1 MPGTNLTREEAQ
13 QRAKLLT
20 VDSYEID
27 LDLSGAVEGGTYR
40 SVTTVRFDS
49 AESGVGSFIDLVA
62 PAVQEVVL
70 NGDSLDPAEVFK
82 DSRIELAGIL
92 EGRNVLRVV
101 ADCAYTNTGE
111 GLHRFVDPVDQQAY
125 LYTQFEVPDARRV
138 FASFEQPDLKATFQ
152 FTVKAP
158 SGWTVISNSPTP
170 EPKDDVWEFE
180 PTPRIS
186 TYVTALILG
195 PYHSVHSV
203 YEKDGQSVP
212 LGIYCRPSLAEFL
225 DSDAIFEVTRQGFEW
240 FQEKFDYA
248 YPFKK
253 YDQLFVPEFNA
264 GAMENA
270 GAVTIRDQ
278 YVFRSKVTDAAY
290 EVRAETILHELAHMW
305 FGDLVTMEWWN
316 DLWLNESFATYT
328 SIACQSYAP
337 GSRWPHSWTTFANS
351 MKTWAY
357 RQDQL
362 PSTHPIMAQIND
374 LDDVLVNFD
383 GITYAKGASVL
394 KQLVAYV
401 GEDEFFRG
409 VQAYFKA
416 HAYGNTQL
424 SDLLGALEETSGR
437 DLGTWSQKWLQT
449 AGINVLRPEIE
460 TDANGVITSFAIR
473 QEAPAL
479 PAGAKG
485 EPTLRPH
492 RIAVG
497 LYDLDDS
504 AGGSGKLVRGERIE
518 LDVDGELTE
527 VAELVGKRRPAV
539 ILLNDDDLS
548 YAKVRLDEQSLAFV
562 TEHLGDFEA
571 SLPRAL
577 CWASAWDM
585 TRDAELAARD
595 YLSLVLS
602 GIGKESDIGVVQSL
616 HRQVLTAVELYADPN
631 AREALLT
638 RWTDATLAHLRS
650 SAGGSDHQLAWAR
663 AFAATARTPEQL
675 DLLEGLLDGRESIE
689 GLAVDT
695 ELRWSFVQ
703 RLAAVGR
710 FDEAE
715 ITSEYERDRTAAG
728 ERHAATARAARPT
741 EEAKAEAW
749 ASVVESDKLPNAVQE
764 AVIGGFVQF
773 GQRELLAPYTEK
785 YFAAVKGVWD
795 SRSHEMA
802 QQIAVGL
809 YPSVQV
815 SADTLAKTDEWLA
828 SAEPSAALR
837 RLISESRSGVER
849 ALRAQARHGGV
860 GGDALRRG
868 KMALPRAR
876 ARKRRFRMEVSR
888 STGTAAPTGETTS
901 PAAVA
906 RSGPRPHQGRGERR
920 SLLAFRF

>member
-27 LDLSGAVEGGTYR
+27 LDLSGAQEGGTYR

-49 AESGVGSFIDLVA
+49 AEANAETFIDLIA
-62 PAVQEVVL
+62 PAVHEVVL
-70 NGDSLDPAEVFK
+70 NGHALEVGAVFR
-82 DSRIELAGIL
+82 DSRIALRHLAQGANELK
-92 EGRNVLRVV
+92 VV
-101 ADCAYTNTGE
+101 ADCEYTNTGE

-158 SGWTVISNSPTP
+158 SGWSVISNSPTP
-170 EPKDDVWEFE
+170 EPKDDVWTFA
-180 PTPRIS
+180 PTPRLS
-186 TYVTALILG
+186 TYVTALIVG

-225 DSDAIFEVTRQGFEW
+225 DADAIFDVTRQGFDW

-248 YPFKK
+248 YPFAK

-290 EVRAETILHELAHMW
+290 EVRAATILHELAHMW

-316 DLWLNESFATYT
+316 DLWLNESFATFAEA
-328 SIACQSYAP
+328 ACQAYAP
-337 GSRWPHSWTTFANS
+337 GSKWPHSWTTFANS

-362 PSTHPIMAQIND
+362 PSTHPIMADIRD

-401 GEDEFFRG
+401 GMDAFFSG
-409 VQAYFKA
+409 VQAYFKQ
-416 HAYGNTQL
+416 HAFGNTRL

-437 DLGTWSQKWLQT
+437 DLKTWSKKWLET
-449 AGINVLRPEIE
+449 AGINVLRPVV
-460 TDANGVITSFAIR
+460 DVDSAGNITSFAIK

-479 PAGAKG
+479 PEGAKG

-492 RIAVG
+492 RIAIG

-504 AGGSGKLVRGERIE
+504 AGGSGKLVRTDRVE
-518 LDVDGELTE
+518 LDVDGELTAVE
-527 VAELVGKRRPAV
+527 ELVGRARPDV

-548 YAKVRLDEQSLAFV
+548 YAKVRLDTESLAFV

-585 TRDAELAARD
+585 TRDAELPTRD

-616 HRQVLTAVELYADPN
+616 HRQVKLALDLYAAP
-631 AREALLT
+631 AGREAALT
-638 RWTDATLAHLRS
+638 RWTEATLEHLR
-650 SAGGSDHQLAWAR
+650 AAEPGGDHQLAWAR
-663 AFAATARTPEQL
+663 AFAATARTESDL
-675 DLLEGLLDGRESIE
+675 ALLEGLLDGSESIE

-695 ELRWSFVQ
+695 ELRWAFVA
-703 RLAAVGR
+703 RLAATGR
-710 FDEAE
+710 LDEAGIAAE
-715 ITSEYERDRTAAG
+715 FERDKTAAG
-728 ERHAATARAARPT
+728 ERHAAAARAARPT
-741 EEAKAEAW
+741 AAAKAEAW

-764 AVIGGFVQF
+764 AVISGFVQTE
-773 GQRELLAPYTEK
+773 QRELLAPYTQK
-785 YFAAVKGVWD
+785 FFDAVKSVWE

-802 QQIAVGL
+802 QQVVVGL
-809 YPSVQV
+809 YPAVQV
-815 SADTLAKTDEWLA
+815 SQETLDATDAWIA
-828 SAEPSAALR
+828 AAEPTAALH
-837 RLISESRSGVER
+837 RLITESRAGVER
-849 ALRAQARHGGV
+849 ALRAQAA
-860 GGDALRRG
+860 DA
-868 KMALPRAR
+868 
-876 ARKRRFRMEVSR
+876 
-888 STGTAAPTGETTS
+888 
-901 PAAVA
+901 
-906 RSGPRPHQGRGERR
+906 
-920 SLLAFRF
+920 

>member
-1 MPGTNLTREEAQ
+1 
-13 QRAKLLT
+13 
-20 VDSYEID
+20 
-27 LDLSGAVEGGTYR
+27 
-40 SVTTVRFDS
+40 VTTVRFDVT
-49 AESGVGSFIDLVA
+49 AENGAESFIDLVA
-62 PAVQEVVL
+62 PAVHEVTL
-70 NGDSLDPAEVFK
+70 NGDSLDPAEVFA
-82 DSRIELAGIL
+82 DSRIALPGL
-92 EGRNVLRVV
+92 LHGRNILRVV

-111 GLHRFVDPVDQQAY
+111 GLHRFVDPVDDQAY

-158 SGWTVISNSPTP
+158 EGWTVISNSPTP
-170 EPKDDVWEFE
+170 EPQDSVWKFE

-186 TYVTALILG
+186 TYITALIVG

-203 YEKDGQSVP
+203 YEKDGRSVP
-212 LGIYCRPSLAEFL
+212 LGIYCRPSLAEYL

-248 YPFKK
+248 YPFQK

-328 SIACQSYAP
+328 SIACQAAHP
-337 GSRWPHSWTTFANS
+337 ESRWPHSWTTFANS

-362 PSTHPIMAQIND
+362 PSTHPIMAEIND

-416 HAYGNTQL
+416 HAYGNTRL
-424 SDLLGALEETSGR
+424 SDLLGALETTSGR
-437 DLGTWSQKWLQT
+437 DLKAWSKAWLET

-460 TDANGVITSFAIR
+460 TGEDGVVTSFAIR

-497 LYDLDDS
+497 LYELDDD
-504 AGGSGKLVRGERIE
+504 SGKLVREERIE
-518 LDVDGELTE
+518 LDVDGELTA
-527 VAELVGKRRPAV
+527 VPQLVGKRRPAV

-562 TEHLGDFEA
+562 TEHLGDFES

-585 TRDAELAARD
+585 TRDAQLAARD
-595 YLSLVLS
+595 YLALVLS

-616 HRQVLTAVELYADPN
+616 QRQVKLAIDLYADPA
-631 AREALLT
+631 AREALLA
-638 RWTDATLAHLRS
+638 RWTDATLAHLR
-650 SAGGSDHQLAWAR
+650 AAAPGSDHQLAWAR

-675 DLLEGLLDGRESIE
+675 DVLDALLDGSQTVE
-689 GLAVDT
+689 GLVVDT
-695 ELRWSFVQ
+695 ELRWAFVQ

-715 ITSEYERDRTAAG
+715 IAGEYDRDRTAAG

-741 EEAKAEAW
+741 PEAKAEAW
-749 ASVVESDKLPNAVQE
+749 ASVVDSDKLPNAVQE
-764 AVIGGFVQF
+764 AVIGGFVQTD
-773 GQRELLAPYTEK
+773 QREVLAPYADR
-785 YFAAVKGVWD
+785 YFEVVKDIWE

-809 YPSVQV
+809 YPAVQV
-815 SADTLAKTDEWLA
+815 SQETLDRTDAWLT
-828 SAEPSAALR
+828 SAEPNAALR
-837 RLISESRSGVER
+837 RLVSESRAGVER
-849 ALRAQARHGGV
+849 ALRAQRA
-860 GGDALRRG
+860 DA
-868 KMALPRAR
+868 
-876 ARKRRFRMEVSR
+876 
-888 STGTAAPTGETTS
+888 AA
-901 PAAVA
+901 
-906 RSGPRPHQGRGERR
+906 GR
-920 SLLAFRF
+920 

>member
-20 VDSYEID
+20 VDSYEVD
-27 LDLSGAVEGGTYR
+27 LDLSGAQEGGTYR
-40 SVTTVRFDS
+40 SVTTVRFDV
-49 AESGVGSFIDLVA
+49 SGDGGDSFIDLVA
-62 PAVQEVVL
+62 PTVHEVTL
-70 NGDSLDPAEVFK
+70 NGDALDPAEVFA
-82 DSRIELAGIL
+82 DSRIALPGL
-92 EGRNVLRVV
+92 LPGRNVLRVS

-111 GLHRFVDPVDQQAY
+111 GLHRFVDPVDDQAY

-138 FASFEQPDLKATFQ
+138 FASFEQPDLKATFR

-158 SGWTVISNSPTP
+158 DGWTVVSNSPTP
-170 EPKDDVWEFE
+170 EPRDNVWEFE
-180 PTPRIS
+180 PTPRMS
-186 TYVTALILG
+186 TYVTALVVG

-212 LGIYCRPSLAEFL
+212 LGIYCRPSLAEYL
-225 DSDAIFEVTRQGFEW
+225 DADAIFEVTRQGFEW
-240 FQEKFDYA
+240 FQEKFDYP
-248 YPFKK
+248 YPFGK

-290 EVRAETILHELAHMW
+290 EGRAATILHELAHMW

-316 DLWLNESFATYT
+316 DLWLNESFATYAEA
-328 SIACQSYAP
+328 ACQAEAP
-337 GSRWPHSWTTFANS
+337 GSKWPHSWTTFANS

-362 PSTHPIMAQIND
+362 PSTHPIMADIRD

-401 GEDEFFRG
+401 GTDAFFSG
-409 VQAYFKA
+409 VQAYFKR
-416 HAYGNTQL
+416 HAYGNTRL
-424 SDLLGALEETSGR
+424 PDLLGALEETSGR
-437 DLGTWSQKWLQT
+437 DLSTWSRKWLET

-460 TDANGVITSFAIR
+460 TDGPDGTGTITSFAIR

-485 EPTLRPH
+485 EPVLRPH

-497 LYDLDDS
+497 LYDLDG
-504 AGGSGKLVRGERIE
+504 ASGRLVRVDRVE
-518 LDVDGELTE
+518 LDVDGELTA
-527 VAELVGKRRPAV
+527 VPELVGRARPDV
-539 ILLNDDDLS
+539 VLLNDDDLS
-548 YAKVRLDEQSLAFV
+548 YAKVRLDERSLAFV

-577 CWASAWDM
+577 SWASAWDM
-585 TRDAELAARD
+585 TRDGELATRD

-616 HRQVLTAVELYADPN
+616 HRQVKLAIDLYAAPSS
-631 AREALLT
+631 RETLLT
-638 RWTDATLAHLRS
+638 RWTEATLAHLRA
-650 SAGGSDHQLAWAR
+650 AGAGSDHQLAWAR
-663 AFAATARTPEQL
+663 AFAATARKPEQL
-675 DLLEGLLDGRESIE
+675 DLLESLLDGTRTIE

-695 ELRWSFVQ
+695 ELRWAFVQ

-715 ITSEYERDRTAAG
+715 IASEYERDRTAAG

-764 AVIGGFVQF
+764 AVIAGFVQTD
-773 GQRELLAPYTEK
+773 QRELLEPYTDR
-785 YFAAVKGVWD
+785 YFEALAGVWE

-809 YPSVQV
+809 YPAVQV
-815 SADTLAKTDEWLA
+815 FDETLEKTDAWLA
-828 SAEPSAALR
+828 SAEPTPALR
-837 RLISESRSGVER
+837 RLVSESRAGVER
-849 ALRAQARHGGV
+849 ALRAQAA
-860 GGDALRRG
+860 DA
-868 KMALPRAR
+868 AAERA
-876 ARKRRFRMEVSR
+876 
-888 STGTAAPTGETTS
+888 
-901 PAAVA
+901 
-906 RSGPRPHQGRGERR
+906 
-920 SLLAFRF
+920 

>member
-1 MPGTNLTREEAQ
+1 VPGTNLTREEAQ

-20 VDSYEID
+20 VDSYEVD
-27 LDLSGAVEGGTYR
+27 LDLSGAQEGGTYR

-49 AESGVGSFIDLVA
+49 AETGAESFIDLVA
-62 PAVQEVVL
+62 PAVHEVTL
-70 NGDSLDPAEVFK
+70 NGDPLDPAEVFK
-82 DSRIELAGIL
+82 DSRIALPGL
-92 EGRNVLRVV
+92 LQGRNVVRVV

-158 SGWTVISNSPTP
+158 NGWTVISNSPTP
-170 EPKDDVWEFE
+170 EPE

-186 TYVTALILG
+186 TYITALIVG

-203 YEKDGQSVP
+203 YEKDGQTVP

-225 DSDAIFEVTRQGFEW
+225 DSDAIFEVTRQGFDW

-248 YPFKK
+248 YPFTK

-290 EVRAETILHELAHMW
+290 ELRAETILHELAHMW

-328 SIACQSYAP
+328 SIACQAYHP
-337 GSRWPHSWTTFANS
+337 DSRWPHSWTTFANS

-362 PSTHPIMAQIND
+362 PSTHPIMAEIRD

-401 GEDEFFRG
+401 GMDEFFSG

-416 HAYGNTQL
+416 HAYGNTRL

-449 AGINVLRPEIE
+449 AGINILRPEIE
-460 TDANGVITSFAIR
+460 TDADGVITSFAVR

-479 PAGAKG
+479 PAGAQG
-485 EPTLRPH
+485 APTLRPH

-497 LYDLDDS
+497 LYELDGD
-504 AGGSGKLVRGERIE
+504 SGKLVRDERVE
-518 LDVDGELTE
+518 LDVDGELTA
-527 VAELVGKRRPAV
+527 VPQLVGRRRPAV

-548 YAKVRLDEQSLAFV
+548 YAKVRLDEDSLAFV
-562 TEHLGDFEA
+562 TEHLGDFA
-571 SLPRAL
+571 SSLPRAL

-595 YLSLVLS
+595 YLALVLS

-616 HRQVLTAVELYADPN
+616 HRQVKLAIELYADPT

-638 RWTDATLAHLRS
+638 RWTDATLAHLHAAE
-650 SAGGSDHQLAWAR
+650 AGGDHQLAWAR

-675 DLLEGLLDGRESIE
+675 DLLEALLEGRGTIE

-695 ELRWSFVQ
+695 ELRWAFVQ

-710 FDEAE
+710 FDEVE
-715 ITSEYERDRTAAG
+715 IAAEYERDKTAAG

-764 AVIGGFVQF
+764 AVIGGFVQAD
-773 GQRELLAPYTEK
+773 QRELLAPYTDK
-785 YFAAVKGVWD
+785 YFSVVKEIWD
-795 SRSHEMA
+795 ARSHEIA
-802 QQIAVGL
+802 QQIATGL
-809 YPSVQV
+809 YPGIHI
-815 SADTLAKTDEWLA
+815 AEETLARTDAWLA
-828 SAEPSAALR
+828 SAEPNAALR
-837 RLISESRSGVER
+837 RLVSESRSGVER
-849 ALRAQARHGGV
+849 ALKAQAA
-860 GGDALRRG
+860 D
-868 KMALPRAR
+868 AR
-876 ARKRRFRMEVSR
+876 A
-888 STGTAAPTGETTS
+888 TTA
-901 PAAVA
+901 
-906 RSGPRPHQGRGERR
+906 
-920 SLLAFRF
+920 

>member
-27 LDLSGAVEGGTYR
+27 LDLSGAQEGGTFR
-40 SVTTVRFDS
+40 SATTVRFDS
-49 AESGVGSFIDLVA
+49 AEAGAETFIDLIA
-62 PAVQEVVL
+62 DAVHEVVL
-70 NGDSLDPAEVFK
+70 NGRSLDVAAVFR
-82 DSRIELAGIL
+82 DSRIALKHLEAGPNELK
-92 EGRNVLRVV
+92 VV

-138 FASFEQPDLKATFQ
+138 FASFEQPDLKGTFR

-158 SGWTVISNSPTP
+158 SGWTVISNSPTLEAKGP
-170 EPKDDVWEFE
+170 SSDVWAFE

-186 TYVTALILG
+186 TYITALIVG
-195 PYHSVHSV
+195 PYHSVHSS
-203 YEKDGQSVP
+203 YENPETGQSVP

-225 DSDAIFEVTRQGFEW
+225 DSDAIFEVTRQGFDW

-248 YPFKK
+248 YPFAK

-290 EVRAETILHELAHMW
+290 EVRAATILHELAHMW

-316 DLWLNESFATYT
+316 DLWLNESFATFAEA
-328 SIACQSYAP
+328 ACQAYAP
-337 GSRWPHSWTTFANS
+337 NSKWPHSWTTFANQ

-362 PSTHPIMAQIND
+362 PSTHPIMADISD

-401 GEDEFFRG
+401 GMDEFFQG
-409 VQAYFKA
+409 VQAYFKR
-416 HAYGNTQL
+416 HAFGNTRL

-437 DLGTWSQKWLQT
+437 DLKAWSKAWLET
-449 AGINVLRPEIE
+449 AGINILRPEIE
-460 TDANGVITSFAIR
+460 TDANGVITSFAVR

-479 PAGAKG
+479 PEGAKG
-485 EPTLRPH
+485 EATLRPH
-492 RIAVG
+492 RIAIG
-497 LYDLDDS
+497 FYDLDDET
-504 AGGSGKLVRGERIE
+504 GKLLRGERVE
-518 LDVDGELTE
+518 LDVTATE
-527 VAELVGKRRPAV
+527 STQVPQLVGKRRPAV
-539 ILLNDDDLS
+539 VLLNDDDLS
-548 YAKVRLDEQSLAFV
+548 YAKVRLDEESLAFV
-562 TEHLGDFEA
+562 TQHLGDFEA

-585 TRDAELAARD
+585 TRDAELSTSA
-595 YLSLVLS
+595 YLDLVLS
-602 GIGKESDIGVVQSL
+602 GVGKESDIGVVQSL
-616 HRQVLTAVELYADPN
+616 HRQVKLAVDLYAAPAHRDV
-631 AREALLT
+631 LLT
-638 RWTDATLAHLRS
+638 RWTEAALTHLRT
-650 SAGGSDHQLAWAR
+650 AEAGSDHQLAWAR
-663 AFAATARTPEQL
+663 AFAASARTPEQL
-675 DLLEGLLDGRESIE
+675 DLLDALLEGSVTIE

-695 ELRWSFVQ
+695 ELRWAFVQ

-710 FDEAE
+710 YDEAE
-715 ITSEYERDRTAAG
+715 IDAEYERDRTAAG
-728 ERHAATARAARPT
+728 ERHAASARAARPT
-741 EEAKAEAW
+741 PEAKAEAW

-764 AVIGGFVQF
+764 AVIGGFVQTD
-773 GQRELLAPYTEK
+773 QRELLAPYTEK
-785 YFAAVKGVWD
+785 YFAALKSVWD

-802 QQIAVGL
+802 QQIAIGL
-809 YPSVQV
+809 YPSIQV
-815 SADTLAKTDEWLA
+815 SQETLTATDAWLS

-837 RLISESRSGVER
+837 RLVSESRAGVER
-849 ALRAQARHGGV
+849 ALRAQSA
-860 GGDALRRG
+860 DA
-868 KMALPRAR
+868 
-876 ARKRRFRMEVSR
+876 
-888 STGTAAPTGETTS
+888 
-901 PAAVA
+901 
-906 RSGPRPHQGRGERR
+906 
-920 SLLAFRF
+920 

>member
-20 VDSYEID
+20 VDSYEVD
-27 LDLSGAVEGGTYR
+27 LDLSGAQEGGTYR

-49 AESGVGSFIDLVA
+49 AETGAESFIDLVA
-62 PAVQEVVL
+62 PAVHEVTL
-70 NGDSLDPAEVFK
+70 NGDPLDPAEVFK
-82 DSRIELAGIL
+82 DSRIALPGL
-92 EGRNVLRVV
+92 LQGRNVVRVV

-158 SGWTVISNSPTP
+158 NGWTVISNSPTP
-170 EPKDDVWEFE
+170 EPKDDVWVFE

-186 TYVTALILG
+186 TYITALIVG

-203 YEKDGQSVP
+203 YEKDGQTVP
-212 LGIYCRPSLAEFL
+212 LGIYCRSSLAEFL
-225 DSDAIFEVTRQGFEW
+225 DSDAIFEVTRQGFDW

-248 YPFKK
+248 YPFTK

-290 EVRAETILHELAHMW
+290 ELRAETILHELAHMW

-328 SIACQSYAP
+328 SIACQAYHP
-337 GSRWPHSWTTFANS
+337 DSRWPHSWTTFANS

-362 PSTHPIMAQIND
+362 PSTHPIMAEIRD

-401 GEDEFFRG
+401 GMDEFFRG

-416 HAYGNTQL
+416 HAFGNTRL

-449 AGINVLRPEIE
+449 AGINILRPEIE
-460 TDANGVITSFAIR
+460 TDADGVITSFAVR

-479 PAGAKG
+479 PAGAQG
-485 EPTLRPH
+485 APTLRPH

-497 LYDLDDS
+497 LYELDGD
-504 AGGSGKLVRGERIE
+504 SGKLVRDERVE
-518 LDVDGELTE
+518 LDVDGELTA
-527 VAELVGKRRPAV
+527 VPQLVGRRRPAV

-548 YAKVRLDEQSLAFV
+548 YAKVRLDEDSLAFV
-562 TEHLGDFEA
+562 TEHLGDFA
-571 SLPRAL
+571 SSLPRAL

-595 YLSLVLS
+595 YLALVLS

-616 HRQVLTAVELYADPN
+616 HRQVKLAIELYADPT

-638 RWTDATLAHLRS
+638 RWTDATLAHLHAAE
-650 SAGGSDHQLAWAR
+650 AGGDHQLAWAR

-675 DLLEGLLDGRESIE
+675 DLLEALLEGRGTIE

-695 ELRWSFVQ
+695 ELRWAFVQ

-710 FDEAE
+710 FDEVE
-715 ITSEYERDRTAAG
+715 IAAEYERDKTAAG

-764 AVIGGFVQF
+764 AVIGGFVQAD
-773 GQRELLAPYTEK
+773 QRELLAPYTDK
-785 YFAAVKGVWD
+785 YFSVVKEIWD
-795 SRSHEMA
+795 ARSHEIA
-802 QQIAVGL
+802 QQIATGL
-809 YPSVQV
+809 YPGIHI
-815 SADTLAKTDEWLA
+815 AEETLARTDAWLA
-828 SAEPSAALR
+828 SAEPNAALR
-837 RLISESRSGVER
+837 RLVSESRSGVER
-849 ALRAQARHGGV
+849 ALKAQAA
-860 GGDALRRG
+860 D
-868 KMALPRAR
+868 AR
-876 ARKRRFRMEVSR
+876 A
-888 STGTAAPTGETTS
+888 TTA
-901 PAAVA
+901 
-906 RSGPRPHQGRGERR
+906 
-920 SLLAFRF
+920 

>member
-27 LDLSGAVEGGTYR
+27 LDLSGAQEGGTYR
-40 SVTTVRFDS
+40 SVTTVRFDVAGNE
-49 AESGVGSFIDLVA
+49 AESFIDLVA
-62 PAVQEVVL
+62 PTVHEVTL
-70 NGDSLDPAEVFK
+70 NGDQLDPAEVFA
-82 DSRIELAGIL
+82 DSRIALPGLL
-92 EGRNVLRVV
+92 EGRNILRIV

-111 GLHRFVDPVDQQAY
+111 GLHRFVDPVDNQAY

-158 SGWTVISNSPTP
+158 TGWTVISNSPTP
-170 EPKDDVWEFE
+170 EPKDDIWVFE

-186 TYVTALILG
+186 TYITALIVG

-203 YEKDGQSVP
+203 YEKNGQSVP
-212 LGIYCRPSLAEFL
+212 LGIYCRPSLAEHL
-225 DSDAIFEVTRQGFEW
+225 DSDAIFEVTRQGFDW
-240 FQEKFDYA
+240 FQEKFDYQ

-290 EVRAETILHELAHMW
+290 ETRAETILHELAHMW

-328 SIACQSYAP
+328 SIACLAHSP
-337 GSRWPHSWTTFANS
+337 DSRWPQSWTTFANS

-362 PSTHPIMAQIND
+362 PSTHPIMAEIRD

-401 GEDEFFRG
+401 GMDEFFAG

-416 HAYGNTQL
+416 HAFGNTRL

-460 TDANGVITSFAIR
+460 TDANGVVTSFAIR

-497 LYDLDDS
+497 LYELDDD
-504 AGGSGKLVRGERIE
+504 SGKLMRDERLE
-518 LDVDGELTE
+518 LDVDGELTA
-527 VAELVGKRRPAV
+527 VPQLVGKRRPAV
-539 ILLNDDDLS
+539 VLLNDDDLS
-548 YAKVRLDEQSLAFV
+548 YAKVRLDEKSLAFV
-562 TEHLGDFEA
+562 TEHLGDFES

-577 CWASAWDM
+577 CWASAWDT
-585 TRDAELAARD
+585 TRDAELATRD

-616 HRQVLTAVELYADPN
+616 HRQVKLAIELYSDPA
-631 AREALLT
+631 ARESLLT
-638 RWTDATLAHLRS
+638 RWTDATLAHLR
-650 SAGGSDHQLAWAR
+650 AAAPGSDHQLAWAR
-663 AFAATARTPEQL
+663 AFTATARTPEQL
-675 DLLEGLLDGRESIE
+675 DLLEALLDGSQTIE

-695 ELRWSFVQ
+695 ELRWALVQ

-710 FDEAE
+710 FDETE
-715 ITSEYERDRTAAG
+715 IAGEYARDKTAAG

-741 EEAKAEAW
+741 QSAKAEAW
-749 ASVVESDKLPNAVQE
+749 ASVVESDKLPNAIQE
-764 AVIGGFVQF
+764 AVISGFVQTD
-773 GQRELLAPYTEK
+773 QRELLATYTDK
-785 YFAAVKGVWD
+785 YFEAVKDIWE

-809 YPSVQV
+809 YPSIQV
-815 SADTLAKTDEWLA
+815 SEQTLRRTDEWLA
-828 SAEPSAALR
+828 TAEPNAALR
-837 RLISESRSGVER
+837 RLVSESRAGVER
-849 ALRAQARHGGV
+849 ALRAQAA
-860 GGDALRRG
+860 DA
-868 KMALPRAR
+868 
-876 ARKRRFRMEVSR
+876 
-888 STGTAAPTGETTS
+888 AAE
-901 PAAVA
+901 
-906 RSGPRPHQGRGERR
+906 
-920 SLLAFRF
+920 

>member
-13 QRAKLLT
+13 RRAALLT
-20 VDSYEID
+20 VDSYAIE
-27 LDLSGAVEGGTYR
+27 LDLSGAQEGGTFR

-49 AESGVGSFIDLVA
+49 AEAGAETFIDLVA
-62 PAVQEVVL
+62 PTVHEVVL
-70 NGDSLDPAEVFK
+70 NGTALDAAAVFA
-82 DSRIELAGIL
+82 DSRIALTGLEAGPNELTVI
-92 EGRNVLRVV
+92 

-138 FASFEQPDLKATFQ
+138 FASFEQPDLKAAFQ

-158 SGWTVISNSPTP
+158 TGWSVISNSPTP
-170 EPKDDVWEFE
+170 EPKDDLWVFE

-186 TYVTALILG
+186 SYITALIVG
-195 PYHSVHSV
+195 PYHSVHSS

-225 DSDAIFEVTRQGFEW
+225 DSDAIFDVTRQGFDW

-248 YPFKK
+248 YPFAK

-328 SIACQSYAP
+328 SIACQAYAE
-337 GSRWPHSWTTFANS
+337 GSKWPHSWTTFANS

-362 PSTHPIMAQIND
+362 PSTHPIMADIRD

-401 GEDEFFRG
+401 GMDAFFQG

-416 HAYGNTQL
+416 HAFGNTRL
-424 SDLLGALEETSGR
+424 SDLLGALEKTSGR
-437 DLGTWSQKWLQT
+437 DLRTWSTAWLET
-449 AGINVLRPEIE
+449 AGINILRPELSVDE
-460 TDANGVITSFAIR
+460 AGTITSFAVL

-479 PAGAKG
+479 PTGAKG

-492 RIAVG
+492 RIAIG
-497 LYDLDDS
+497 FYDLDE
-504 AGGSGKLVRGERIE
+504 AGKLVRTNRIE
-518 LDVDGELTE
+518 LDVDGARTE
-527 VAELVGKRRPAV
+527 VPLPEGTRRPAV
-539 ILLNDDDLS
+539 VLLNDDDLS
-548 YAKVRLDEQSLAFV
+548 YAKVRLDEESLRVV
-562 TEHLGDFEA
+562 TEHLGDFTE

-585 TRDAELAARD
+585 TRDGELATRD
-595 YLSLVLS
+595 YLALVLS
-602 GIGKESDIGVVQSL
+602 GIAKESDIGVVQSL
-616 HRQVLTAVELYADPN
+616 HRQVKLAIDLYAAPEWRD
-631 AREALLT
+631 AGLT
-638 RWTDATLAHLRS
+638 QWTEATLAHLRTS
-650 SAGGSDHQLAWAR
+650 EPGSDHQLAWAR
-663 AFAATARTPEQL
+663 AFAATARTPQQL
-675 DLLEGLLDGRESIE
+675 DVLQGLLTGSEVID

-695 ELRWSFVQ
+695 ELRWAFVE
-703 RLAAVGR
+703 RLAATGEL
-710 FDEAE
+710 DEAE
-715 ITSEYERDRTAAG
+715 IAAELERDRTAAG

-741 EEAKAEAW
+741 PEAKAEAW
-749 ASVVESDKLPNAVQE
+749 AAVVEADTLPNAVQE
-764 AVIGGFVQF
+764 AVIGGFVQPD
-773 GQRELLAPYTEK
+773 QRELLAPYTEK
-785 YFAAVKGVWD
+785 FFAAVKGVWE
-795 SRSHEMA
+795 SRSHEIA

-809 YPSVQV
+809 YPALLV
-815 SADTLAKTDEWLA
+815 SQETLDATDAWL
-828 SAEPSAALR
+828 STAEPNAALR
-837 RLISESRSGVER
+837 RLISESRAGVER
-849 ALRAQARHGGV
+849 ALRAQTA
-860 GGDALRRG
+860 DA
-868 KMALPRAR
+868 
-876 ARKRRFRMEVSR
+876 
-888 STGTAAPTGETTS
+888 AAS
-901 PAAVA
+901 A
-906 RSGPRPHQGRGERR
+906 
-920 SLLAFRF
+920 

>member
-13 QRAKLLT
+13 QRAELLT

-27 LDLSGAVEGGTYR
+27 LDLSGAQEGGTYR
-40 SVTTVRFDS
+40 SVTTVRFDVARGG
-49 AESGVGSFIDLVA
+49 AESFIDLVA
-62 PAVQEVVL
+62 PAVHEVVL
-70 NGDSLDPAEVFK
+70 NGDQLDAAEVFK
-82 DSRIELAGIL
+82 DSRIALPGLL
-92 EGRNVLRVV
+92 EGPNVLRVV

-111 GLHRFVDPVDQQAY
+111 GLHRFVDPVDDQAY

-152 FTVKAP
+152 FTVRAP
-158 SGWTVISNSPTP
+158 EGWTVISNSPTP
-170 EPKDDVWEFE
+170 EPKDNVWVFE

-186 TYVTALILG
+186 TYITALIVG

-225 DSDAIFEVTRQGFEW
+225 DSDAIFEVTRQGFDW

-328 SIACQSYAP
+328 SIACQAAAP

-362 PSTHPIMAQIND
+362 PSTHPIMADIRD

-401 GEDEFFRG
+401 GEDEFFKG

-416 HAYGNTQL
+416 HAFGNTRL

-437 DLGTWSQKWLQT
+437 DLKTWSKKWLET
-449 AGINVLRPEIE
+449 AGINILRPEVE
-460 TDANGVITSFAIR
+460 TDAEGLITSFAVR

-492 RIAVG
+492 RIAIG
-497 LYDLDDS
+497 LYDLSD
-504 AGGSGKLVRGERIE
+504 AGKLVRTERIE
-518 LDVDGELTE
+518 LDVDGELTA
-527 VAELVGKRRPAV
+527 VPQLTGKRRPTV

-548 YAKVRLDEQSLAFV
+548 YAKVRLDEESLKAV

-585 TRDAELAARD
+585 TRDAELATRD

-616 HRQVLTAVELYADPN
+616 HRQVKLAIDLYAAPA

-638 RWTDATLAHLRS
+638 RWTDATLAHLR
-650 SAGGSDHQLAWAR
+650 AAEPGSDHQLAWAR

-675 DLLEGLLDGRESIE
+675 DLLEALLDGTQTVE

-695 ELRWSFVQ
+695 ELRWAFVQ

-710 FDEAE
+710 YDEAE
-715 ITSEYERDRTAAG
+715 IAGEYERDKTAAG

-741 EEAKAEAW
+741 PEAKAEAW
-749 ASVVESDKLPNAVQE
+749 SSVIDSDKLPNAVQE
-764 AVIGGFVQF
+764 AVIGGFVQTD
-773 GQRELLAPYTEK
+773 QRELLAPYTDK
-785 YFAAVKGVWD
+785 YFEVLKGIWD
-795 SRSHEMA
+795 SRSHEIA
-802 QQIAVGL
+802 QQIAIGL
-809 YPSVQV
+809 YPSIQV
-815 SADTLAKTDEWLA
+815 SEETLAKTDAWLA
-828 SAEPSAALR
+828 SAEPTAALR
-837 RLISESRSGVER
+837 RLVSESRAGVER
-849 ALRAQARHGGV
+849 ALKAQAA
-860 GGDALRRG
+860 DAAG
-868 KMALPRAR
+868 SA
-876 ARKRRFRMEVSR
+876 E
-888 STGTAAPTGETTS
+888 
-901 PAAVA
+901 
-906 RSGPRPHQGRGERR
+906 
-920 SLLAFRF
+920 

>member
-13 QRAKLLT
+13 QRAKLLD
-20 VDSYEID
+20 VESYEID
-27 LDLSGAVEGGTYR
+27 LDLSGAQEGGTYR
-40 SVTTVRFDS
+40 SVTSVRFES
-49 AESGVGSFIDLVA
+49 AEAGAHTFIDLVA
-62 PAVQEVVL
+62 PAVHEVVL
-70 NGDSLDPAEVFK
+70 NGHSLDVASVFR
-82 DSRIELAGIL
+82 DSRIELKHLEAGPN
-92 EGRNVLRVV
+92 ELRIV

-158 SGWTVISNSPTP
+158 TGWTVISNSPSP
-170 EPKDDVWEFE
+170 EPKDDVWHFE

-186 TYVTALILG
+186 TYITALIVG
-195 PYHSVHSV
+195 PYHSVHSS
-203 YEKDGQSVP
+203 YEGPGGQSVP

-225 DSDAIFEVTRQGFEW
+225 DSDAIFEVTRQGFDW

-248 YPFKK
+248 YPFAK

-328 SIACQSYAP
+328 SIACQAYSP
-337 GSRWPHSWTTFANS
+337 DSRWPHSWTTFANS

-362 PSTHPIMAQIND
+362 PSTHPIMAEIRD

-401 GEDEFFRG
+401 GMDEFFQG
-409 VQAYFKA
+409 VQAYFKR
-416 HAYGNTQL
+416 HAYGNTRL

-437 DLGTWSQKWLQT
+437 DLTAWAKAWLQT
-449 AGINVLRPEIE
+449 AGINILRPQIE
-460 TDANGVITSFAIR
+460 TDANGVITSFAIQ

-492 RIAVG
+492 RIAIG
-497 LYDLDDS
+497 LYDLDDD
-504 AGGSGKLVRGERIE
+504 SGKLVRVERVE
-518 LDVDGELTE
+518 LDVTATELTQ
-527 VAELVGKRRPAV
+527 VPQLAGKRRPAV

-548 YAKVRLDEQSLAFV
+548 YAKVRLDEESLAFV
-562 TEHLGDFEA
+562 TEHLGDFES

-585 TRDAELAARD
+585 TRDAELPTSA
-595 YLSLVLS
+595 YLELVLS
-602 GIGKESDIGVVQSL
+602 GIGKETDIGVVQSL
-616 HRQVLTAVELYADPN
+616 HRQVKLAIDLYAAPVGRDG
-631 AREALLT
+631 ALAS
-638 RWTDATLAHLRS
+638 WTEATLAHLR
-650 SAGGSDHQLAWAR
+650 AAEAGSDHQLAWAR

-675 DLLEGLLDGRESIE
+675 DLLEALLEGTQTIE

-695 ELRWSFVQ
+695 ELRWAFVE

-710 FDEAE
+710 YDEPE
-715 ITSEYERDRTAAG
+715 IAAEYERDRTAAG

-741 EEAKAEAW
+741 AEAKAEAW

-764 AVIGGFVQF
+764 AVIAGFVQTD
-773 GQRELLAPYTEK
+773 QRDLLAPYTEK
-785 YFAAVKGVWD
+785 YFAAVKDVWE

-802 QQIAVGL
+802 QQVAIGL
-809 YPSVQV
+809 YPAIQISQP
-815 SADTLAKTDEWLA
+815 TLDATESWLTT
-828 SAEPSAALR
+828 AEPNAALR
-837 RLISESRSGVER
+837 RLVSESRAGVER
-849 ALRAQARHGGV
+849 ALRAQGA
-860 GGDALRRG
+860 DA
-868 KMALPRAR
+868 
-876 ARKRRFRMEVSR
+876 
-888 STGTAAPTGETTS
+888 
-901 PAAVA
+901 
-906 RSGPRPHQGRGERR
+906 
-920 SLLAFRF
+920 

>member
-13 QRAKLLT
+13 QRAELLT

-27 LDLSGAVEGGTYR
+27 LDLSGAQEGGTYR
-40 SVTTVRFDS
+40 SVTTVRFDVARGG
-49 AESGVGSFIDLVA
+49 AESFIDLVA
-62 PAVQEVVL
+62 PAVHEVVL
-70 NGDSLDPAEVFK
+70 NGDQLDPAEVFE
-82 DSRIELAGIL
+82 DSRIALPGLL

-111 GLHRFVDPVDQQAY
+111 GLHRFVDPVDEQAY

-158 SGWTVISNSPTP
+158 EGWTVISNSPTP
-170 EPKDDVWEFE
+170 EPKDNVWAFA

-186 TYVTALILG
+186 TYVTALIVG

-203 YEKDGQSVP
+203 YEKDGRSVP

-225 DSDAIFEVTRQGFEW
+225 DSDAIFEVTRQGFDW

-248 YPFKK
+248 YPFEK

-328 SIACQSYAP
+328 SIACQASAP
-337 GSRWPHSWTTFANS
+337 GSKWPHSWTTFANS

-362 PSTHPIMAQIND
+362 PSTHPIMAEIRD
-374 LDDVLVNFD
+374 LEDVLVNFD

-401 GEDEFFRG
+401 GEDEFFKG
-409 VQAYFKA
+409 VQAYFKR
-416 HAYGNTQL
+416 HAFGNTRL

-437 DLGTWSQKWLQT
+437 DLKTWSKKWLET
-449 AGINVLRPEIE
+449 AGINILRPEVQ
-460 TDANGVITSFAIR
+460 TDADGAITSFAVR

-485 EPTLRPH
+485 EPVLRPH
-492 RIAVG
+492 RIAIG
-497 LYDLDDS
+497 LYDLD
-504 AGGSGKLVRGERIE
+504 AGSGKLVRTDRIE
-518 LDVDGELTE
+518 LDVDGELTA
-527 VAELVGKRRPAV
+527 VPQLTGKRRPAV
-539 ILLNDDDLS
+539 VLLNDDDLS
-548 YAKVRLDEQSLAFV
+548 YAKVRLDEESLKTV
-562 TEHLGDFEA
+562 TEHLGDFAE

-585 TRDAELAARD
+585 TRDGELATRD

-616 HRQVLTAVELYADPN
+616 HRQVKLAIDLYAAPS
-631 AREALLT
+631 ARESLLT
-638 RWTDATLAHLRS
+638 RWTDATLAHLRTAEP
-650 SAGGSDHQLAWAR
+650 AGDHQLAWAR

-675 DLLEGLLDGRESIE
+675 DLLEGLLDGTQTIE

-695 ELRWSFVQ
+695 ELRWAFVQ

-710 FDEAE
+710 YDETE
-715 ITSEYERDRTAAG
+715 IAGEYERDRTAAG
-728 ERHAATARAARPT
+728 ERHAATARASRPT
-741 EEAKAEAW
+741 PEAKAEAW
-749 ASVVESDKLPNAVQE
+749 SSVIDSDKLPNAVQE
-764 AVIGGFVQF
+764 AVIAGFVQTD
-773 GQRELLAPYTEK
+773 QRELLAPYADK
-785 YFAAVKGVWD
+785 YFEVVKGVWE
-795 SRSHEMA
+795 SRSHEIA
-802 QQIAVGL
+802 QQIAIGL
-809 YPSVQV
+809 YPAIQV
-815 SADTLAKTDEWLA
+815 SAETLDKTDAWLA
-828 SAEPSAALR
+828 SAEPTAALR
-837 RLISESRSGVER
+837 RLVSESRSGIER
-849 ALRAQARHGGV
+849 ALKAQAA
-860 GGDALRRG
+860 D
-868 KMALPRAR
+868 
-876 ARKRRFRMEVSR
+876 E
-888 STGTAAPTGETTS
+888 AAGS
-901 PAAVA
+901 AA
-906 RSGPRPHQGRGERR
+906 
-920 SLLAFRF
+920 

>member
-27 LDLSGAVEGGTYR
+27 LDLSGAQAGGTYR

-49 AESGVGSFIDLVA
+49 AEAGAETFIDLVA
-62 PAVQEVVL
+62 PAVHEVVL
-70 NGDSLDPAEVFK
+70 NGHSLDVAAVFR
-82 DSRIELAGIL
+82 DSRIALKHLEAGPNELK
-92 EGRNVLRVV
+92 VV
-101 ADCAYTNTGE
+101 ADCDYTNTGE
-111 GLHRFVDPVDQQAY
+111 GLHRFVDPVDEQAY

-170 EPKDDVWEFE
+170 EPSGDVWVFE
-180 PTPRIS
+180 PTPRMS
-186 TYVTALILG
+186 TYITALIVG
-195 PYHSVHSV
+195 PYHSVHSS
-203 YEKDGQSVP
+203 YEGPGGQSVP

-225 DSDAIFEVTRQGFEW
+225 DSDAIFEVTRQGFDW

-248 YPFKK
+248 YPFAK

-290 EVRAETILHELAHMW
+290 ETRAETILHELAHMW

-328 SIACQSYAP
+328 SIACQAYAEN
-337 GSRWPHSWTTFANS
+337 SRWPHSWTTFANS

-362 PSTHPIMAQIND
+362 PSTHPIMADIRD

-416 HAYGNTQL
+416 HAFGNTRL

-437 DLGTWSQKWLQT
+437 DLKTWSKKWLET
-449 AGINVLRPEIE
+449 AGINVLRPVVDVD
-460 TDANGVITSFAIR
+460 TSGRITSFAVK

-492 RIAVG
+492 RIAIG
-497 LYDLDDS
+497 LYDLDDE
-504 AGGSGKLVRGERIE
+504 SGKLLRTDRVE
-518 LDVDGELTE
+518 LDVDGELTA
-527 VAELVGKRRPAV
+527 VDELVGRKRPAV

-548 YAKVRLDEQSLAFV
+548 YAKVRMDAESLAFV
-562 TEHLGDFEA
+562 TEHIGDFEA

-577 CWASAWDM
+577 SWASAWDM
-585 TRDAELAARD
+585 TRDAELPTRE

-602 GIGKESDIGVVQSL
+602 GIAKESDIGVVQSL
-616 HRQVLTAVELYADPN
+616 HRQVKLALELYAAP
-631 AREALLT
+631 ARRDEALA
-638 RWTDATLAHLRS
+638 RWTEATLTHLR
-650 SAGGSDHQLAWAR
+650 AAAPGSDHQLAWAR
-663 AFAATARTPEQL
+663 AFAAAARTDEQL
-675 DLLEGLLDGRESIE
+675 TLLEELVSGKQSVE

-695 ELRWSFVQ
+695 ELRWAFVH
-703 RLAAVGR
+703 RLAATGR
-710 FDEAE
+710 LDEAGIAAE
-715 ITSEYERDRTAAG
+715 LDRDKTAAG
-728 ERHAATARAARPT
+728 ERHAAAARAARPT
-741 EEAKAEAW
+741 PEAKAEAW
-749 ASVVESDKLPNAVQE
+749 ASVVESDKLPNAIQE
-764 AVIGGFVQF
+764 SVIGGFVQTD
-773 GQRELLAPYTEK
+773 QRELLAPYTEK
-785 YFAAVKGVWD
+785 FFAAVKGAWE

-809 YPSVQV
+809 YPSLQISQSTLDATDAWLT
-815 SADTLAKTDEWLA
+815 SAT
-828 SAEPSAALR
+828 PSAALH
-837 RLISESRSGVER
+837 RLITESRAGVER
-849 ALRAQARHGGV
+849 ALRAQTA
-860 GGDALRRG
+860 DA
-868 KMALPRAR
+868 
-876 ARKRRFRMEVSR
+876 
-888 STGTAAPTGETTS
+888 
-901 PAAVA
+901 
-906 RSGPRPHQGRGERR
+906 
-920 SLLAFRF
+920 

>member
-20 VDSYEID
+20 VESYEID
-27 LDLSGAVEGGTYR
+27 LDLSGAQEGGTYR
-40 SVTTVRFDS
+40 SVTTVRFDVGENG
-49 AESGVGSFIDLVA
+49 AESFIDLVA
-62 PAVQEVVL
+62 PTVHEVTL
-70 NGDSLDPAEVFK
+70 NGDALDPAEVFA
-82 DSRIELAGIL
+82 DSRIALPGLL
-92 EGRNVLRVV
+92 EGRNILRVV

-111 GLHRFVDPVDQQAY
+111 GLHRFVDPVDEQAY

-158 SGWTVISNSPTP
+158 AGWTVISNSPTP
-170 EPKDDVWEFE
+170 EPKDDVWVFE

-186 TYVTALILG
+186 TYITALIVG

-328 SIACQSYAP
+328 SIACQAHHP
-337 GSRWPHSWTTFANS
+337 ASRWPHSWTTFANS

-362 PSTHPIMAQIND
+362 PSTHPIMAEIRD

-401 GEDEFFRG
+401 GMDEFFRG
-409 VQAYFKA
+409 VQAYFKR
-416 HAYGNTQL
+416 HAFGNTRL

-460 TDANGVITSFAIR
+460 TGADGVVTSFAIR

-492 RIAVG
+492 RIAIG
-497 LYDLDDS
+497 LYERDE
-504 AGGSGKLVRGERIE
+504 ASGKLVREERIE
-518 LDVDGELTE
+518 LDVDGELTA
-527 VAELVGKRRPAV
+527 VPQLVGKRRPAV
-539 ILLNDDDLS
+539 VLLNDDDLS
-548 YAKVRLDEQSLAFV
+548 YAKVRLDEHSLAFV
-562 TEHLGDFEA
+562 TEHLGDFES

-585 TRDAELAARD
+585 TRDAELATRD

-616 HRQVLTAVELYADPN
+616 HRQVKLAIEMYADPT

-650 SAGGSDHQLAWAR
+650 AEPGSDHQLAWAR

-675 DLLEGLLDGRESIE
+675 DLLEALLDGSQTVE
-689 GLAVDT
+689 GLTVDT
-695 ELRWSFVQ
+695 DLRWAFVQ

-715 ITSEYERDRTAAG
+715 IAAEYERDRTAAG
-728 ERHAATARAARPT
+728 ERHAASARAARPT
-741 EEAKAEAW
+741 AEAKAEAW

-764 AVIGGFVQF
+764 AVIGGFVQAD
-773 GQRELLAPYTEK
+773 QRELLAPYTEK
-785 YFAAVKGVWD
+785 YFEVVKDIWG

-809 YPSVQV
+809 YPAFQV
-815 SADTLAKTDEWLA
+815 SQEILDRTDAWMTD
-828 SAEPSAALR
+828 AEPNAALR
-837 RLISESRSGVER
+837 RLVSESRSGVER
-849 ALRAQARHGGV
+849 ALRAQAA
-860 GGDALRRG
+860 D
-868 KMALPRAR
+868 
-876 ARKRRFRMEVSR
+876 
-888 STGTAAPTGETTS
+888 
-901 PAAVA
+901 AAV
-906 RSGPRPHQGRGERR
+906 
-920 SLLAFRF
+920 

>member
-27 LDLSGAVEGGTYR
+27 LDLSGAQEGGTYR
-40 SVTTVRFDS
+40 SVTTVRFDV
-49 AESGVGSFIDLVA
+49 AESGAASFIDLVA
-62 PAVQEVVL
+62 PAVHEVTL
-70 NGDSLDPAEVFK
+70 NGDALDPAEVFA
-82 DSRIELAGIL
+82 DSRIALPGLLA
-92 EGRNVLRVV
+92 GRNVLRVT

-111 GLHRFVDPVDQQAY
+111 GLHRFVDPVDEQAY

-158 SGWTVISNSPTP
+158 SGWTVVSNSPTP
-170 EPKDDVWEFE
+170 EPKDDIWVFE

-186 TYVTALILG
+186 SYITALIVG

-248 YPFKK
+248 YPFTK

-290 EVRAETILHELAHMW
+290 ETRAETILHELAHMW

-328 SIACQSYAP
+328 SIACQAYAP
-337 GSRWPHSWTTFANS
+337 GSRWPHSWTTFANQ

-362 PSTHPIMAQIND
+362 PSTHPIMAEIRD

-401 GEDEFFRG
+401 GMDEFFKG
-409 VQAYFKA
+409 VQAYFKR
-416 HAYGNTQL
+416 HAFGNTRL

-437 DLGTWSQKWLQT
+437 DLSTWSKKWLQT
-449 AGINVLRPEIE
+449 AGINILRPEVG
-460 TDANGVITSFAIR
+460 TDGEGGAGAVTSFAIR

-485 EPTLRPH
+485 EPVLRPH

-497 LYDLDDS
+497 LYDLDE
-504 AGGSGKLVRGERIE
+504 ATGKLVRTDRIE
-518 LDVDGELTE
+518 LDVDGELTA
-527 VAELVGKRRPAV
+527 VPQLAGRRRPAV
-539 ILLNDDDLS
+539 FLLNDDDLS
-548 YAKVRLDEQSLAFV
+548 YAKVRLDEESLRFV
-562 TEHLGDFEA
+562 TEHLGDFES

-585 TRDAELAARD
+585 TRDAELPTRA

-616 HRQVLTAVELYADPN
+616 HRQVKLAIELYADPA

-650 SAGGSDHQLAWAR
+650 AAPASDHQLAWAR

-675 DLLEGLLDGRESIE
+675 DLLESLLEGTHTIE

-695 ELRWSFVQ
+695 ELRWAFVE

-715 ITSEYERDRTAAG
+715 IAGEYERDRTAAG

-749 ASVVESDKLPNAVQE
+749 ASVIDSDKLPNAVQE
-764 AVIGGFVQF
+764 AVIGGFVQTD
-773 GQRELLAPYTEK
+773 QRELLAPYTDR
-785 YFAAVKGVWD
+785 YFEILKSVWD
-795 SRSHEMA
+795 SRSHEIA

-809 YPSVQV
+809 YPSLQV
-815 SADTLAKTDEWLA
+815 SQETLAKTDAWLA
-828 SAEPSAALR
+828 SAQP
-837 RLISESRSGVER
+837 
-849 ALRAQARHGGV
+849 
-860 GGDALRRG
+860 
-868 KMALPRAR
+868 
-876 ARKRRFRMEVSR
+876 
-888 STGTAAPTGETTS
+888 
-901 PAAVA
+901 
-906 RSGPRPHQGRGERR
+906 
-920 SLLAFRF
+920 

>member
-1 MPGTNLTREEAQ
+1 MPGTNLTRDEAQ
-13 QRAKLLT
+13 QRAALLS

-27 LDLSGAVEGGTYR
+27 LDLSGAQEGGTYR
-40 SVTTVRFDS
+40 SVTTVRFDV
-49 AESGVGSFIDLVA
+49 AENGATSFIDLVA
-62 PAVQEVVL
+62 PTVHEVTL
-70 NGDSLDPAEVFK
+70 NGDALDPAEVFA
-82 DSRIELAGIL
+82 DSRIALPGL
-92 EGRNVLRVV
+92 LQGRNILRVV

-111 GLHRFVDPVDQQAY
+111 GLHRFVDPVDEQAY

-158 SGWTVISNSPTP
+158 TGWTVISNSPTP
-170 EPKDDVWEFE
+170 EPKDDVWVFE

-186 TYVTALILG
+186 TYITALVVG

-212 LGIYCRPSLAEFL
+212 LGIYCRPSLAEYL
-225 DSDAIFEVTRQGFEW
+225 DSDAIFEVTRQGFAW

-248 YPFKK
+248 YPFEK

-328 SIACQSYAP
+328 SIACQADAP

-362 PSTHPIMAQIND
+362 PSTHPIMAEIND

-401 GEDEFFRG
+401 GQDEFFRG

-416 HAYGNTQL
+416 HAFGNTRL

-437 DLGTWSQKWLQT
+437 DLKAWSKAWLET

-460 TDANGVITSFAIR
+460 TDEHGVITSFAIR

-479 PAGAKG
+479 PTGAKG
-485 EPTLRPH
+485 APTLRPH

-497 LYDLDDS
+497 LYELDDT
-504 AGGSGKLVRGERIE
+504 SGKLVRDERVE
-518 LDVDGELTE
+518 LDVDGELTA
-527 VAELVGKRRPAV
+527 VAQLVGRRRPAV
-539 ILLNDDDLS
+539 VLLNDDDLS

-562 TEHLGDFEA
+562 TEHLGDFES

-585 TRDAELAARD
+585 TRDAELATRD

-616 HRQVLTAVELYADPN
+616 HRQVKLAIELYADPTT
-631 AREALLT
+631 REALLT
-638 RWTDATLAHLRS
+638 RWTDATLAHLR
-650 SAGGSDHQLAWAR
+650 AAEAASDHQLAWAR

-675 DLLEGLLDGRESIE
+675 DLLEALLEGTQTIE

-710 FDEAE
+710 YDEAE
-715 ITSEYERDRTAAG
+715 IAGEYERDRTAAG
-728 ERHAATARAARPT
+728 ERHAATARASRPT
-741 EEAKAEAW
+741 PEAKAEAW
-749 ASVVESDKLPNAVQE
+749 SQVVESDKLPNALQE
-764 AVIGGFVQF
+764 AVIGGFVQTD
-773 GQRELLAPYTEK
+773 QRDLLAPYTDK
-785 YFAAVKGVWD
+785 YFEVVKSVWD
-795 SRSHEMA
+795 SRSHEIA

-809 YPSVQV
+809 YPTVQV
-815 SADTLAKTDEWLA
+815 STDTLHKTDTWLSA
-828 SAEPSAALR
+828 AEPNAALR
-837 RLISESRSGVER
+837 RLVSESRSGVER
-849 ALRAQARHGGV
+849 ALRAQEA
-860 GGDALRRG
+860 DA
-868 KMALPRAR
+868 
-876 ARKRRFRMEVSR
+876 
-888 STGTAAPTGETTS
+888 AAPS
-901 PAAVA
+901 D
-906 RSGPRPHQGRGERR
+906 
-920 SLLAFRF
+920 

>member
-13 QRAKLLT
+13 QRAKLLA
-20 VDSYEID
+20 VDSYEIE
-27 LDLSGAVEGGTYR
+27 LDLSGAQEGGTYR
-40 SVTTVRFDS
+40 SVTTVRFDVS
-49 AESGVGSFIDLVA
+49 ENGADSFIDLVA
-62 PAVQEVVL
+62 PAVHEVTL
-70 NGDSLDPAEVFK
+70 NGDSLDPAEVFA
-82 DSRIELAGIL
+82 DSRIALRGLL
-92 EGRNVLRVV
+92 EGRNILRVV
-101 ADCAYTNTGE
+101 AECAYTNTGE
-111 GLHRFVDPVDQQAY
+111 GLHRFVDPVDDQAY

-152 FTVKAP
+152 FTVRAP
-158 SGWTVISNSPTP
+158 EGWTVISNSPTP
-170 EPKDDVWEFE
+170 EPQDSVWVFE

-186 TYVTALILG
+186 TYITALIVG

-212 LGIYCRPSLAEFL
+212 LGIYCRPSLAEYL

-290 EVRAETILHELAHMW
+290 EMRAETILHELAHMW

-328 SIACQSYAP
+328 SIACQAHAP
-337 GSRWPHSWTTFANS
+337 GSRWPHAWTTFANS

-362 PSTHPIMAQIND
+362 PSTHPIMAEIRD

-401 GEDEFFRG
+401 GMDEFFRG
-409 VQAYFKA
+409 VQAYFKR
-416 HAYGNTQL
+416 HAYGNTRL

-437 DLGTWSQKWLQT
+437 DLKTWSEKWLQA
-449 AGINVLRPEIE
+449 AGINILRPEIE
-460 TDANGVITSFAIR
+460 TDADGVVTSFAIR

-497 LYDLDDS
+497 LYELDD
-504 AGGSGKLVRGERIE
+504 ASGKLVREERIE
-518 LDVDGELTE
+518 LDVDGELTA
-527 VAELVGKRRPAV
+527 VPQLVGKRRPAV

-562 TEHLGDFEA
+562 TEHLGDFES

-585 TRDAELAARD
+585 TRDAELPARD

-616 HRQVLTAVELYADPN
+616 HRQVKLAVDLYADPA
-631 AREALLT
+631 AREALLA
-638 RWTDATLAHLRS
+638 RWTDATLAHLR
-650 SAGGSDHQLAWAR
+650 AAAPGSDHQLAWAR

-675 DLLEGLLDGRESIE
+675 DLLDALLDGSQTIE
-689 GLAVDT
+689 GLVVDT
-695 ELRWSFVQ
+695 ELRWAFVQ

-710 FDEAE
+710 FDETE
-715 ITSEYERDRTAAG
+715 IAGEYDRDRTAAG

-741 EEAKAEAW
+741 PEAKAEAW
-749 ASVVESDKLPNAVQE
+749 ASVVDSDKLPNAVQE
-764 AVIGGFVQF
+764 AVIGGFVQTD
-773 GQRELLAPYTEK
+773 QRDLLAPYADR
-785 YFAAVKGVWD
+785 YFEVVKDIWE

-809 YPSVQV
+809 YPTVQV
-815 SADTLAKTDEWLA
+815 SRETLDRTDAWLA
-828 SAEPSAALR
+828 SAEPNAALR
-837 RLISESRSGVER
+837 RLVSESRAGVER
-849 ALRAQARHGGV
+849 ALRAQAA
-860 GGDALRRG
+860 DA
-868 KMALPRAR
+868 
-876 ARKRRFRMEVSR
+876 
-888 STGTAAPTGETTS
+888 AA
-901 PAAVA
+901 
-906 RSGPRPHQGRGERR
+906 Q
-920 SLLAFRF
+920 

>member
-1 MPGTNLTREEAQ
+1 VPGTNLTREEAQ

-27 LDLSGAVEGGTYR
+27 LDLSGAQEGGTYR
-40 SVTTVRFDS
+40 SVTTVRFDV
-49 AESGVGSFIDLVA
+49 AEGGAESFIDLVA
-62 PAVQEVVL
+62 PEVHEVTL
-70 NGDSLDPAEVFK
+70 NGDPLDPAAVFQ
-82 DSRIELAGIL
+82 DSRITLPGLLAGP
-92 EGRNVLRVV
+92 NVLRVV

-111 GLHRFVDPVDQQAY
+111 GLHRFVDPVDEQAY

-138 FASFEQPDLKATFQ
+138 FASFEQPDLKATFR

-158 SGWTVISNSPTP
+158 AGWTVVSNSPTP
-170 EPKDDVWEFE
+170 EPKDDVWVFE

-186 TYVTALILG
+186 SYITALIVG

-212 LGIYCRPSLAEFL
+212 LGIYCRPSLARYL
-225 DSDAIFEVTRQGFEW
+225 DSDAIFEVTRQGFDW

-248 YPFKK
+248 YPFAK

-328 SIACQSYAP
+328 SIACQAYAP

-362 PSTHPIMAQIND
+362 PSTHPIMAEIRD

-401 GEDEFFRG
+401 GMDEFFRG
-409 VQAYFKA
+409 VQAYFKR
-416 HAYGNTQL
+416 HAYGNTRL

-437 DLGTWSQKWLQT
+437 DLGTWSEKWLRT

-460 TDANGVITSFAIR
+460 TDTEGVITSFAVR
-473 QEAPAL
+473 QQAPAL

-485 EPTLRPH
+485 MPTLRPH
-492 RIAVG
+492 RIAIG
-497 LYDLDDS
+497 LYDLDE
-504 AGGSGKLVRGERIE
+504 ATGKLVRADRLE
-518 LDVDGELTE
+518 LDVDGELTA
-527 VAELVGKRRPAV
+527 VPELAGRPRPAV

-548 YAKVRLDEQSLAFV
+548 YAKVRLDEQSLAVV
-562 TEHLGDFEA
+562 TEHLGDFES

-577 CWASAWDM
+577 CWASAWDT
-585 TRDAELAARD
+585 TRDAELPTRD

-602 GIGKESDIGVVQSL
+602 GITKETDIGVVQSL
-616 HRQVLTAVELYADPN
+616 HRQVKLAIDLYAAP
-631 AREALLT
+631 ATREALLT
-638 RWTDATLAHLRS
+638 RWTDATLAHLR
-650 SAGGSDHQLAWAR
+650 AAEPGSDHQLAWAR

-675 DLLEGLLDGRESIE
+675 DLLEGLLDGTHTVD
-689 GLAVDT
+689 GLVVDT

-710 FDEAE
+710 FDETE
-715 ITSEYERDRTAAG
+715 IAGEYERDRTAAG

-741 EEAKAEAW
+741 AEAKAEAW

-764 AVIGGFVQF
+764 AVIAGFVQTD
-773 GQRELLAPYTEK
+773 QRELLAPYTEK
-785 YFAAVKGVWD
+785 YFEALKGVWD

-809 YPSVQV
+809 YPTVQV
-815 SADTLAKTDEWLA
+815 SQGTLDRTDTWLSA
-828 SAEPSAALR
+828 AEPNAALR
-837 RLISESRSGVER
+837 RLVSESRAGVER
-849 ALRAQARHGGV
+849 ALRAQTA
-860 GGDALRRG
+860 DAD
-868 KMALPRAR
+868 A
-876 ARKRRFRMEVSR
+876 
-888 STGTAAPTGETTS
+888 
-901 PAAVA
+901 
-906 RSGPRPHQGRGERR
+906 
-920 SLLAFRF
+920 

>member
-27 LDLSGAVEGGTYR
+27 LDLSGAQEGGTYR

-49 AESGVGSFIDLVA
+49 AENDAESFIDLVA
-62 PAVQEVVL
+62 PTVHEVIL
-70 NGDSLDPAEVFK
+70 NGDPLAVDEVFK
-82 DSRIELAGIL
+82 DSRIALPGIL
-92 EGRNVLRVV
+92 QGRNVLRVV

-111 GLHRFVDPVDQQAY
+111 GLHRFVDQVDQQAY

-158 SGWTVISNSPTP
+158 TGWTVISNSPTP
-170 EPKDDVWEFE
+170 EPKDDTWVFE

-186 TYVTALILG
+186 TYITALIVG

-290 EVRAETILHELAHMW
+290 ETRAETILHELAHMW

-328 SIACQSYAP
+328 SIACQAYAP
-337 GSRWPHSWTTFANS
+337 ESRWPHSWTTFANS

-362 PSTHPIMAQIND
+362 PSTHPIMAEIRD

-401 GEDEFFRG
+401 GMDEFFRG

-437 DLGTWSQKWLQT
+437 DLGIWSQKWLQT
-449 AGINVLRPEIE
+449 AGINILRPEIE
-460 TDANGVITSFAIR
+460 TDANGIITSFAIR

-479 PAGAKG
+479 PVGAKG

-492 RIAVG
+492 RIAIG
-497 LYDLDDS
+497 LYELDSSEGAD
-504 AGGSGKLVRGERIE
+504 GKLLRDDEGGRIE
-518 LDVDGELTE
+518 LDVDGELTP
-527 VAELVGKRRPAV
+527 VPQLVGKHRPAV
-539 ILLNDDDLS
+539 VLLNDDDLS

-562 TEHLGDFEA
+562 TEHLGDFES

-585 TRDAELAARD
+585 TRDAELATRD

-602 GIGKESDIGVVQSL
+602 GIGKESDIGLVQSL
-616 HRQVLTAVELYADPN
+616 QRQVKLAIELYADPT

-638 RWTDATLAHLRS
+638 RWTDATLAHLH
-650 SAGGSDHQLAWAR
+650 AAEPASDHQLAWAR

-675 DLLEGLLDGRESIE
+675 DLLEGLLEGRESIE

-710 FDEAE
+710 YNEVE
-715 ITSEYERDRTAAG
+715 IAGEYERDKTAAG

-764 AVIGGFVQF
+764 AVIGGFVQTD
-773 GQRELLAPYTEK
+773 QRELLAPYTDR
-785 YFAAVKGVWD
+785 YFAAVKDVWD

-802 QQIAVGL
+802 QQIVIGL

-815 SADTLAKTDEWLA
+815 SQDTLTKTDEWLA

-849 ALRAQARHGGV
+849 ALKAQAA
-860 GGDALRRG
+860 DA
-868 KMALPRAR
+868 
-876 ARKRRFRMEVSR
+876 
-888 STGTAAPTGETTS
+888 AA
-901 PAAVA
+901 A
-906 RSGPRPHQGRGERR
+906 Q
-920 SLLAFRF
+920 